1 MKTPI
6 ERQEALDYHR
16 NGRPGKIEIRPTK
29 PLVTQRHL
37 SLAYSPGVA
46 EAVLEIDKDPVNAY
60 SLTAK
65 ANLVGVVSNGSAIL
79 GLGNRGGLASKP
91 VMEGKGVLFKRFAD
105 IDVFDIELNA
115 TTADEI
121 IAAVKAMEPTFG
133 GINLEDIKAPEC
145 FEIERTL
152 REQMNIPVFHDDQHG
167 TAIITGAALINACEL
182 TNRRLEDMRVVIV
195 GAGAA
200 GVASAYFY
208 ESLGVK
214 RENIVM
220 ADIHGV
226 VYQGREVEMDEYK
239 GYFATERDVHSVEEA
254 LVDADMVLGLS
265 AAGAIKGEW
274 LKTMKPNP
282 IILAMANPTPEIM
295 PDEVKE
301 VRPDA
306 LFGTGRSD
314 FPNQV
319 NNVLG
324 FPFIFRGAL
333 DVYAKTINEAMKVAA
348 ANAVAALAREDVPDE
363 VVAAYG
369 GEPLRFGRNYLI
381 PKPLDPRVLLWV
393 APAVAQAAME
403 SGVARR
409 HLDMDEYRA
418 ILISRQGRGRQV
430 RNNIIIKAR
439 TGERRRIILAEGEES
454 KIVRAAARI
463 IEEGIGQPILLGRE
477 AKIRAMMDE
486 LGLGFDAQVIDP
498 FTTDH
503 REIYA
508 RQYYELRQRRG
519 VTYQR
524 AYKLMRDRN
533 YFGPMMVLA
542 GDADAFL
549 SGLTYEYPEV
559 IRPMLQIFG
568 TRPGAKRVA
577 GTYIMVIHGRV
588 YLFSDATVNIDPDS
602 ETLSEIAIL
611 ANDFAKTL
619 DMSPRV
625 AMLSFSNFGSTPHPD
640 SEKVRK
646 AMELVREKRSDIVV
660 DGEMQADTAVITEI
674 MEKRYPFSKVRDA
687 NVLVFPNLS
696 AANISYKLLS
706 RLTDSEAIGPIL
718 LGMGA
723 PAHVLQAGDDVE
735 EIIAMA
741 AVCVNDANSRAS
753 RGY

>member
-6 ERQEALDYHR
+6 DRQEALEYHSQ
-16 NGRPGKIEIRPTK
+16 GRPGKIEIRPTK
-29 PLVTQRHL
+29 PLITQRHL

-60 SLTAK
+60 ALTAK

-105 IDVFDIELNA
+105 IDVFDIELDA
-115 TTADEI
+115 TEPEAI
-121 IAAVKAMEPTFG
+121 IQAVKAIAPTFG

-145 FEIERTL
+145 FEIERRL
-152 REQMNIPVFHDDQHG
+152 RDELDIPVFHDDQHG
-167 TAIITGAALINACEL
+167 TAIITGAALINACEI
-182 TNRRLEDMRVVIV
+182 TQRAIEDVRVVIV

-208 ESLGVK
+208 ESLGV
-214 RENIVM
+214 RRQNIIM
-220 ADIHGV
+220 ADIHGI
-226 VYQGREVEMDEYK
+226 VYKGREVDMDEYK
-239 GYFATERDVHSVEEA
+239 GAFATEREVRSIEEA
-254 LVDADMVLGLS
+254 LVGADMILGLS
-265 AAGAIKGEW
+265 AGGAIKAEW
-274 LKTMKPNP
+274 LKGMNANP
-282 IILAMANPTPEIM
+282 IILAMANPTPEVM
-295 PDEVKE
+295 PDEALAI
-301 VRPDA
+301 RPDA
-306 LFGTGRSD
+306 LVGTGRSD

-333 DVYAKTINEAMKVAA
+333 DVYATTINEAMKVAA
-348 ANAVAALAREDVPDE
+348 ARAVAALAREDVPDE

-369 GEPLRFGRNYLI
+369 GNPLRFGRNYLI

-393 APAVAQAAME
+393 APAVAMAAME

-409 HLDMDEYRA
+409 HLDMEQYRA

-430 RNNIIIKAR
+430 RNNIIVKAR
-439 TGERRRIILAEGEES
+439 TGIKRRIILAEGEEN

-463 IEEGIGQPILLGRE
+463 QEENIGHPILLGRE
-477 AKIRAMMDE
+477 DKIRAMMQE
-486 LGLGFDAQVIDP
+486 LGLSFDAEIVDP
-498 FTTDH
+498 FHTDR
-503 REIYA
+503 REEYA
-508 RQYYELRQRRG
+508 RYFYERRRRHG
-519 VTYQR
+519 ITYQR
-524 AYKLMRDRN
+524 AFKLMRDRN
-533 YFGPMMVLA
+533 YFGPMMVSA
-542 GDADAFL
+542 GHADAFL

-559 IRPMLQIFG
+559 IRPMLQVFG
-568 TRPGAKRVA
+568 TREGAHRVA
-577 GTYIMVIHGRV
+577 GVYIMVIHGRV

-602 ETLSEIAIL
+602 DVLSEIAIL

-619 DMSPRV
+619 DMMPRV
-625 AMLSFSNFGSTPHPD
+625 AMLSFSNFGSTPHANSD
-640 SEKVRK
+640 KVRL
-646 AMELVREKRSDIVV
+646 AVELVRQKRPDIVV
-660 DGEMQADTAVITEI
+660 DGEMQADTAVVTDIIEQ
-674 MEKRYPFSKVRDA
+674 RYPFSRVRDA

-696 AANISYKLLS
+696 AANISYKLLA